1 MGLEQYQESFQAE
14 EVDGAILAECDE
26 HVLQHELGVTSKI
39 HQIRLMK
46 VIKEKAVTNSF
57 RSNDV

>member
-46 VIKEKAVTNSF
+46 VIKEKAVTN
-57 RSNDV
+57 